1 MKNPT
6 VVALIFALVGTAPA
20 FAHAHLISETPADKA
35 VVTVAPTIL
44 TLKFSEG
51 VALKFTGVKVIGA
64 DDAPVPLGTES
75 LDPNDGTALTVPL
88 AAVLAPGVY
97 SVAWHTLSNDGH
109 KSSGAYTFTVK

>member
-1 MKNPT
+1 MNKPL
-6 VVALIFALVGTAPA
+6 VAALLFALVGTAPA

-35 VVTVAPTIL
+35 VVTVAPTML

-51 VALKFTGVKVIGA
+51 VALKFTGVKVVGS
-64 DDAPVPLGTES
+64 DNAPVPLGTES

-88 AAVLAPGVY
+88 AAALAPGLY
-97 SVAWHTLSNDGH
+97 SVAWHALSNDGH